1 MSPPDGAAEICR
13 IIEVAEE
20 IKPEPPRP
28 LMREFP
34 PADPFPVDALSDVLR
49 TAARA
54 IHDRVQAPIAIGG
67 QSVLAA
73 AALACQ
79 GYADIVLPIG
89 PGRARPVSLFRVSVA
104 ASGERKSACD
114 AEAMWPIRRREAVLR
129 EKYQEDN
136 LAYGNDRA
144 AYDRAR
150 QIAEKAGKGD
160 RGAIRA
166 ALNAL
171 GPAPSPL
178 WSPC

>member
-1 MSPPDGAAEICR
+1 MHSAT
-13 IIEVAEE
+13 
-20 IKPEPPRP
+20 
-28 LMREFP
+28 
-34 PADPFPVDALSDVLR
+34 VLR

-79 GYADIVLPIG
+79 GHADIVLPIG